1 MATFPSRVVI
11 HQNQT
16 QEQNDKEQEKWQ
28 HFSLFCHITINWK
41 WICNSLL
48 NSFIPDGIK
57 KEKKPGRHNTQQQ
70 LDIKYEDKNWTC
82 RNGRTRRN
90 WSEPA
95 ACCYILYTT
104 TTTTKNK
111 KEPVRVDAPVYTYTA
126 RKYSNSTG
134 QEIIIHVSL
143 MGGSYIIS
151 SPTLGHPPLF
161 SYMATHC
168 QQLVRARAP
177 HLLFSRNS

>member
-1 MATFPSRVVI
+1 MDDSTLTFYLFIFFFFVNLWLSDIFFVWSSLLLAAMATFPSRVVI

-95 ACCYILYTT
+95 ACCYILHTTTT

-111 KEPVRVDAPVYTYTA
+111 KEPVRVDAPVYIQRVNIATPQGK
-126 RKYSNSTG
+126 R
-134 QEIIIHVSL
+134 L
-143 MGGSYIIS
+143 
-151 SPTLGHPPLF
+151 L
-161 SYMATHC
+161 YM
-168 QQLVRARAP
+168 
-177 HLLFSRNS
+177 